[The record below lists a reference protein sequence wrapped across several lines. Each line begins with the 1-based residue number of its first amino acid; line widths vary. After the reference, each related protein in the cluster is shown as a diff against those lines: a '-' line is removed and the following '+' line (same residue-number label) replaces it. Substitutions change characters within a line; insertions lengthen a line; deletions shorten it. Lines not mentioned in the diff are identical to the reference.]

1 MAEIASGTLRDNERV
16 KELLE
21 IFSQSDEQGKVKD
34 FSALILYV
42 DSMEMQFDS
51 VMKELQNVKLQLA
64 KVQKIPV
71 KDSLLGMV
79 NTIENKIQEAL
90 SKLDHIKSNII
101 ESSTQTLETVKQK
114 GIAGLNKMAAFL
126 GVRQALETIEDN
138 LKHSGEM
145 MENAIKKTQDAA
157 QELRS
162 VGSHIKNAGRILA
175 GKERQEVTNGKD
187 GNLAAAILAPMR
199 GTRNILSG
207 MEKAVASAIGNIEHL
222 EQTVERQQPVSQEIK
237 NENGV
242 QPNREQY
249 RSEYLAN
256 IERDYAECKEYL
268 KYYDEIH
275 GKPNAYFEAAMT
287 AVHNRMLDFDGL
299 TNIQLQEISKMDIPL
314 MAVCCYFDGN
324 VQKLPLSNEEID
336 IAIIDQANMLVAQS
350 EYGEQTPQEQS
361 NDMEH

>member
-1 MAEIASGTLRDNERV
+1 MAEIAIGTLLDNERV

-21 IFSQSDEQGKVKD
+21 YLSQSDEQDKASD
-34 FSALILYV
+34 LSTLIRYI
-42 DSMEMQFDS
+42 DSMEKQFDI
-51 VMKELQNVKLQLA
+51 VMKELQEVKTQFGKMQKNPVTDALAVMVYAVESNIKETWTRLKEIKSSFIERSAQFLQNVKN
-64 KVQKIPV
+64 V
-71 KDSLLGMV
+71 G
-79 NTIENKIQEAL
+79 L
-90 SKLDHIKSNII
+90 SGLD
-101 ESSTQTLETVKQK
+101 
-114 GIAGLNKMAAFL
+114 KMAAFL
-126 GVRQALETIEDN
+126 SVRQALETIEDN
-138 LKHSGEM
+138 LKHSGET

-162 VGSHIKNAGRILA
+162 IGSHFKNAGRILA

-187 GNLAAAILAPMR
+187 ENLAAAILVPMR

-207 MEKAVASAIGNIEHL
+207 MEKTVASAIGNIEHL
-222 EQTVERQQPVSQEIK
+222 EQTVERQQPVSQDIK

-268 KYYDEIH
+268 KYYDDIH

-287 AVHNRMLDFDGL
+287 AVHNRMLDFDGF